1 MLTIVGDTQSVG
13 RLLEQ
18 TPPKIPRSK
27 ADDSFSPSS
36 LNLMLNF
43 WLVSAMLAHLDQ
55 FSSSQTA
62 TIHMIWR
69 LLSHWGMEIQPSE
82 IDGKGWEDFTL
93 QGRKIGVSWVLPSR
107 HHGGFNSHA
116 LNDLDDDWGSPIL
129 GHLHTIVMIN
139 WAVFKTQNVMTL
151 YCWVNRDLQNGW
163 WRSATYWIVWLQSST
178 TNQGFVSHCSS
189 EQYVV
194 TSSYQQSTSTEAPL
208 TTSLKNSSVNAL
220 QEFAKDGAKGPG
232 VFPRQPQTTL
242 TIGVSQTHCWG
253 RPNGVTLRNP
263 E

>member
-1 MLTIVGDTQSVG
+1 MAKGG
-13 RLLEQ
+13 R
-18 TPPKIPRSK
+18 I
-27 ADDSFSPSS
+27 S
-36 LNLMLNF
+36 L
-43 WLVSAMLAHLDQ
+43 
-55 FSSSQTA
+55 
-62 TIHMIWR
+62 
-69 LLSHWGMEIQPSE
+69 
-82 IDGKGWEDFTL
+82 KK
-93 QGRKIGVSWVLPSR
+93 GRKIGVSWVIPSR

-208 TTSLKNSSVNAL
+208 TTSLCRSYPSSCAVHATSNVLFKLKPKAAAERKQIRHVGMWMNVENNSKHGKKKAECQANKMQLWPFNADIL
-220 QEFAKDGAKGPG
+220 VWRGNPNVE
-232 VFPRQPQTTL
+232 TTA
-242 TIGVSQTHCWG
+242 V
-253 RPNGVTLRNP
+253 
-263 E
+263 